1 MPVTLRKAADQSP
14 PRSSSDSVSVSIS
27 VTDAAM
33 SAENVPWFPALMCF
47 LQYSILITF
56 GHLRDIWAG
65 LSGISRYKSE
75 EGRKGLAKLLIAWE
89 SFYTRRL
96 YHRVQDVFNR
106 PVTGAPG
113 TRDIHRSWR
122 CYCLGM
128 VTLT

>member
-1 MPVTLRKAADQSP
+1 MA
-14 PRSSSDSVSVSIS
+14 
-27 VTDAAM
+27 
-33 SAENVPWFPALMCF
+33 AENVPWFPALMCF

-56 GHLRDIWAG
+56 GHMRDIWAG

-113 TRDIHRSWR
+113 TVRLPFLERISTHQQADSSG
-122 CYCLGM
+122 LA
-128 VTLT
+128 LLQF